1 MGDIE
6 HRRIA
11 GRIAKTALLIGGK
24 TGLNQRLALV
34 FGDERL
40 QLGSGEGIDK
50 TGFRNDQQKDL
61 CARQR

>member
-1 MGDIE
+1 MGNIE
-6 HRRIA
+6 HSRIV
-11 GRIAKTALLIGGK
+11 GWISETALLIGGK

-50 TGFRNDQQKDL
+50 TGFRNDQQQDL